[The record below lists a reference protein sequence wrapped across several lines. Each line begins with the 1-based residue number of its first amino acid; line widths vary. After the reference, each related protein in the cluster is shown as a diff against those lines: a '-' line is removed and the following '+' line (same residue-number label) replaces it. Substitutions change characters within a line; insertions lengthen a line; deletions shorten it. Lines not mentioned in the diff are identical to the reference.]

1 MPQWWDRRLGRSRR
15 ASNCAPNPKAP
26 YARVWGLGDGM
37 LADPAGAGDGGRRD
51 LDQAIDLGRTLAQHR
66 YHRRALPQRDQRVD
80 RRGVQ
85 LRPHPRPAGV
95 HPSPA
100 NQRDGRALTIRR
112 PSDQRLHELT
122 GRTLYLRG
130 LGAQGEQNTGAH
142 QRPGAHSS
150 PRALWVS
157 PRHPAAPR
165 GQNPQRCRVQPE
177 NDLHQARW
185 ALDEVT
191 LGRKDSPGAP
201 SAPHRSTAGPDENKP
216 RRGLDRLR
224 GGNLEGQAPY
234 VAGAPSHGAAG
245 CGLQREGDNTRRP
258 LPLPLTEVQIWRVT
272 RQLR

>member
-1 MPQWWDRRLGRSRR
+1 MPHGGTGGWDALTEPRIVPPTPR
-15 ASNCAPNPKAP
+15 APERPAPAASAGDD
-26 YARVWGLGDGM
+26 ARVWGLGDGM

-51 LDQAIDLGRTLAQHR
+51 LGRTLAQHR

-80 RRGVQ
+80 KRGVQ

-95 HPSPA
+95 HPGPA

-165 GQNPQRCRVQPE
+165 GQNPQRFRAQPE

-191 LGRKDSPGAP
+191 LGRKDSP
-201 SAPHRSTAGPDENKP
+201 APHPLRIGPRLDLTKTSQDEVWIDSAGETLRDKRLTSQARPRTAQPVVGFSEKGTTPVAHFHSPSPRFRS
-216 RRGLDRLR
+216 
-224 GGNLEGQAPY
+224 
-234 VAGAPSHGAAG
+234 GA
-245 CGLQREGDNTRRP
+245 
-258 LPLPLTEVQIWRVT
+258 
-272 RQLR
+272 